1 MVYCAAA
8 VMAGVSWAFQTLQA
22 AFHPALRRRAVPVVV
37 TPFAIP
43 VAGLD
48 LASRSLFDLPPAGSD
63 SNPGDSDAV
72 IQLILSFSAGREDC
86 RTPLR

>member
-48 LASRSLFDLPPAGSD
+48 LTSRLYSTSHRQVRIATPA
-63 SNPGDSDAV
+63 
-72 IQLILSFSAGREDC
+72 
-86 RTPLR
+86 TPML